1 MTGAPVRTALPFT
14 RSQLSSSRMLY
25 ARLHS
30 KTPWAF
36 RLRANK
42 CPWYHLGFGKTRT
55 LRRICA
61 CPVNGGPPPGLTD
74 ASAPVLRDDF
84 SGGFGRTHTSRSLS
98 WPLPTGYCFPSSQFT
113 IFYFSIVY
121 PGSIVK
127 RQLSR
132 RISFFSREMMRF
144 SSREM

>member
-36 RLRANK
+36 R
-42 CPWYHLGFGKTRT
+42 
-55 LRRICA
+55 
-61 CPVNGGPPPGLTD
+61 
-74 ASAPVLRDDF
+74 LRDDF

>member
-42 CPWYHLGFGKTRT
+42 C
-55 LRRICA
+55 
-61 CPVNGGPPPGLTD
+61 PPGLTD

>member
-42 CPWYHLGFGKTRT
+42 CPWYHLDSGKPALCGAFAPALSTVG
-55 LRRICA
+55 LRR
-61 CPVNGGPPPGLTD
+61 GLLMLR
-74 ASAPVLRDDF
+74 LRDDF